1 MQLWCFWGKYS
12 LPSPCTCAN
21 PLRFGSPRGCGLQH
35 IRSSPALL
43 PLSHCSLF
51 SRELLTIYL
60 DTQTSLFF
68 FFPVNKQNFYFMETT
83 MHSKGGMSRS
93 TWVLVVVSFA
103 VLWIF
108 FIIVSVSLK
117 NVGTKPKASLLA
129 CTAARSG
136 CELNKQA
143 ICDDTE
149 CYYMPNGCG
158 GKDLLQLFIADLATS
173 FWFPCYFVNQFW
185 FQWNQLFVTKHSQER
200 DS

>member
-1 MQLWCFWGKYS
+1 MQLWCSWGKYS

-35 IRSSPALL
+35 ICSSPALL

-60 DTQTSLFF
+60 NTQTSLF
-68 FFPVNKQNFYFMETT
+68 FFPVNKQNFYFMETK

-93 TWVLVVVSFA
+93 TCFLVVVSFA

-117 NVGTKPKASLLA
+117 NMGKKTQSFPPCMHSCQIWVWI
-129 CTAARSG
+129 
-136 CELNKQA
+136 KQA
-143 ICDDTE
+143 SHLWWYRMLLHAKWLWWEGPASIIYCRFSHFILVSMLFCE
-149 CYYMPNGCG
+149 SVLISVKSVVCY
-158 GKDLLQLFIADLATS
+158 
-173 FWFPCYFVNQFW
+173 
-185 FQWNQLFVTKHSQER
+185 
-200 DS
+200 